1 MKKEILFAICLGFMV
16 GLIITFII
24 YKTRFS
30 FFSSQPIISP
40 APDGT
45 SETSPA
51 PATTTQSLSII
62 SPLDESIIG
71 EGKVSVNGVTSPSSW
86 VTILTEKGEKVIQA
100 DKKGSFE
107 TEILLISGENEIE
120 FRSTAETGEETSK
133 VITVV
138 YSTAEI

>member
-1 MKKEILFAICLGFMV
+1 MKKEILIAICLGFAI

-24 YKTRFS
+24 YRTRFS
-30 FFSSQPIISP
+30 FLSSQPIISP
-40 APDGT
+40 APEGT

-51 PATTTQSLSII
+51 PTMTTQSLSII
-62 SPLDESIIG
+62 SPLDESIVG
-71 EGKVSVNGVTSPSSW
+71 EGKVPLNGVTSPSSW

-107 TEILLISGENEIE
+107 TEIFLISGENEIE
-120 FRSTAETGEETSK
+120 FRSISETDEETNK

>member
-30 FFSSQPIISP
+30 FISQPIISP

-45 SETSPA
+45 SEISPA

-71 EGKVSVNGVTSPSSW
+71 EGKVAVNGVTSPSSW

-120 FRSTAETGEETSK
+120 FRSIAENGEETSK